1 MNSKTN
7 LKIFLVFNGVGEI
20 LSSRII
26 EKLLSQGINK
36 KEIYIVKPNKYKLSL
51 LKEFNILRF
60 KNSNIDNKQ
69 KIKSS
74 LKIKL
79 RSFMKFINKRINYLR

>member
-7 LKIFLVFNGVGEI
+7 LQIFLVFNGVGEI

-26 EKLLSQGINK
+26 EKLLSQCINK

-51 LKEFNILRF
+51 LK
-60 KNSNIDNKQ
+60 
-69 KIKSS
+69 
-74 LKIKL
+74 
-79 RSFMKFINKRINYLR
+79 FI

>member
-7 LKIFLVFNGVGEI
+7 LQIFLVFNGVGEI

-26 EKLLSQGINK
+26 EKLLSQGINT

-51 LKEFNILRF
+51 LKEFNILRL
-60 KNSNIDNKQ
+60 KQ
-69 KIKSS
+69 
-74 LKIKL
+74 
-79 RSFMKFINKRINYLR
+79 